1 MEARRSVRGKATH
14 MPFNSPGMTQGEIRS
29 TWRGYPDLA
38 KAVLEAREQGWRIV
52 RERKHY
58 RAFCP
63 CEDGANFTI
72 PGTPR
77 SDGNA
82 ARRVR
87 ANASSCPS
95 QHELLR
101 ARSSRPARD
110 Q

>member
-1 MEARRSVRGKATH
+1 MEARRSVRGKAIR
-14 MPFNSPGMTQGEIRS
+14 MPFDDPGLTRGEIRS
-29 TWRGYPDLA
+29 TWKGYPDLA
-38 KAVLEAREQGWRIV
+38 RAVLDAREQGWRIV

-63 CEDGANFTI
+63 CEDGADFSI

-77 SDGNA
+77 SDGAA

-87 ANASSCPS
+87 TNVSRCPS
-95 QHELLR
+95 QHELLQ

-110 Q
+110 R